1 MDIIA
6 IIVFIVLFT
15 IGLYF
20 LLRDEK
26 KSKSSKTLEPLE
38 AIRRNTNIIATTIII
53 FTILSFLGV
62 IISIVS

>member
-6 IIVFIVLFT
+6 IIVFIILFT

-38 AIRRNTNIIATTIII
+38 AIRRNTNIIATIIII
-53 FTILSFLGV
+53 FAILWTLGA
-62 IISIVS
+62 IIFIVS